1 MMKYKVG
8 DKVRVKNGLKTQ
20 EMGEAKNNYFVT
32 AEMSTMSGSE
42 AVVVKAFSDYYRLSV
57 DGERFCWTDEMLE
70 PANEEE
76 IEKSATV
83 LAKVVKHWDAS
94 GVKPE
99 PEEMPQA
106 PLGFHTGEKLFF
118 GLDDGSASTITNAV
132 KAFLD
137 QADLKDMPPIEMS
150 LRNSNEPDMIQK
162 PPHYNQFSFQPIDI
176 IDEVTNYYEGSTAF
190 HIGTVLKYL
199 CRAPFKGK
207 LLEDLKK
214 ANYYL
219 TRAIEEIEEEK

>member
-1 MMKYKVG
+1 MKFKVG
-8 DKVRVKNGLKTQ
+8 DEVRVRKDLEIDETYGENSFVE
-20 EMGEAKNNYFVT
+20 EMKYLWGEIVT
-32 AEMSTMSGSE
+32 ISKVCE
-42 AVVVKAFSDYYRLSV
+42 AGQYRLAE
-57 DGERFCWTDEMLE
+57 DETGCCWTDEMLE
-70 PANEEE
+70 AVNKEVEE
-76 IEKSATV
+76 I
-83 LAKVVKHWDAS
+83 D
-94 GVKPE
+94 KPE
-99 PEEMPQA
+99 PAETPQV

-137 QADLKDMPPIEMS
+137 QADFKDMPPIEMS
-150 LRNSNEPDMIQK
+150 LRKSNEPDMIQK
-162 PPHYNQFSFQPIDI
+162 PPHYNKFTFQPIDI
-176 IDEVTNYYEGSTAF
+176 IAEVTNYYEGSTSF

-219 TRAIEEIEEEK
+219 TRAIEEMEEEE

>member
-1 MMKYKVG
+1 MKFKVG
-8 DKVRVKNGLKTQ
+8 DEVRVRKDLEIDETYGENIFVE
-20 EMGEAKNNYFVT
+20 EMKYLWGEIVT
-32 AEMSTMSGSE
+32 ISKVCE
-42 AVVVKAFSDYYRLSV
+42 AGKYRLAE
-57 DGERFCWTDEMLE
+57 DETGCCWTDEMLE
-70 PANEEE
+70 AVNEEVEE
-76 IEKSATV
+76 IDKPATV

-99 PEEMPQA
+99 LEETPQA

-137 QADLKDMPPIEMS
+137 QADFKDMPPIE
-150 LRNSNEPDMIQK
+150 
-162 PPHYNQFSFQPIDI
+162 
-176 IDEVTNYYEGSTAF
+176 
-190 HIGTVLKYL
+190 

-219 TRAIEEIEEEK
+219 TRAIEEMEEEE

>member
-1 MMKYKVG
+1 MKFKVG
-8 DKVRVKNGLKTQ
+8 DKVRIREDLYFGGNYGI
-20 EMGEAKNNYFVT
+20 ACNNDMPHYAGVETVITHITKFGNY
-32 AEMSTMSGSE
+32 ALSADKGANYWST
-42 AVVVKAFSDYYRLSV
+42 D
-57 DGERFCWTDEMLE
+57 MLE
-70 PANEEE
+70 SAEEVEE
-76 IEKSATV
+76 I
-83 LAKVVKHWDAS
+83 D
-94 GVKPE
+94 KPE
-99 PEEMPQA
+99 PAETPQV

-137 QADLKDMPPIEMS
+137 QADFKDMPPIEMS

-162 PPHYNQFSFQPIDI
+162 PPHYNKFTFQPIDI
-176 IDEVTNYYEGSTAF
+176 IAEVTNYYEGSTAF

-219 TRAIEEIEEEK
+219 TRAIEEMEEDGK

>member
-1 MMKYKVG
+1 MEYKVG
-8 DKVRVKNGLKTQ
+8 DKVRIRKDLYFGGNYGI
-20 EMGEAKNNYFVT
+20 ACNNDMPHYAGVETVITHITKFGNY
-32 AEMSTMSGSE
+32 A
-42 AVVVKAFSDYYRLSV
+42 LSA
-57 DGERFCWTDEMLE
+57 DKGANYWSADILE
-70 PANEEE
+70 PANEE
-76 IEKSATV
+76 
-83 LAKVVKHWDAS
+83 
-94 GVKPE
+94 
-99 PEEMPQA
+99 PEETPQA

-137 QADLKDMPPIEMS
+137 QADFKDMPPIEMS
-150 LRNSNEPDMIQK
+150 LRKSNEPDMIQK
-162 PPHYNQFSFQPIDI
+162 PPHYNKFSFQPIDM

-214 ANYYL
+214 ASYYL
-219 TRAIEEIEEEK
+219 TRAIEEMEEEE

>member
-1 MMKYKVG
+1 MKYKVG
-8 DKVRVKNGLKTQ
+8 DKVRIRKDLISGTWFRDCLVTRDMC
-20 EMGEAKNNYFVT
+20 EMGGK
-32 AEMSTMSGSE
+32 E
-42 AVVVKAFSDYYRLSV
+42 AVIKMVRSRSYLLSTKGT
-57 DGERFCWTDEMLE
+57 DWSWTDEMLE
-70 PANEEE
+70 DVNEE
-76 IEKSATV
+76 A
-83 LAKVVKHWDAS
+83 
-94 GVKPE
+94 
-99 PEEMPQA
+99 EETPQA

-137 QADLKDMPPIEMS
+137 QADFKDMPPIEMS

-162 PPHYNQFSFQPIDI
+162 PPHYNKFSFQPIDI
-176 IDEVTNYYEGSTAF
+176 IDEVTNYYEGSAAF

-199 CRAPFKGK
+199 FRAPFKGK

-219 TRAIEEIEEEK
+219 TRAITEMEEEG

>member
-1 MMKYKVG
+1 MRFKVG
-8 DKVRVKNGLKTQ
+8 DKVRIRKDLYFGGNYGI
-20 EMGEAKNNYFVT
+20 ACNNDMPHYAGVETVITHITKFGNY
-32 AEMSTMSGSE
+32 ALSADKGANYWST
-42 AVVVKAFSDYYRLSV
+42 D
-57 DGERFCWTDEMLE
+57 MLE
-70 PANEEE
+70 SAEEVEE
-76 IEKSATV
+76 I
-83 LAKVVKHWDAS
+83 D
-94 GVKPE
+94 KPE
-99 PEEMPQA
+99 PTETPQV

-137 QADLKDMPPIEMS
+137 QADFKDMPPIEMS
-150 LRNSNEPDMIQK
+150 LRNSNEPDMIQN
-162 PPHYNQFSFQPIDI
+162 PPHYNKFTFQPIDI
-176 IDEVTNYYEGSTAF
+176 IAEVTNYYEGSTAF

-219 TRAIEEIEEEK
+219 IRAIEEMEEEE

>member
-1 MMKYKVG
+1 MEYKVG
-8 DKVRVKNGLKTQ
+8 DKVRIRKDLISGTWFHDCLVTRDMC
-20 EMGEAKNNYFVT
+20 EMGGK
-32 AEMSTMSGSE
+32 E
-42 AVVVKAFSDYYRLSV
+42 AVIKMVRSCSYLLSTKGT
-57 DGERFCWTDEMLE
+57 DWSWTDEMLE
-70 PANEEE
+70 AVNEEVEE
-76 IEKSATV
+76 I
-83 LAKVVKHWDAS
+83 D
-94 GVKPE
+94 KPE
-99 PEEMPQA
+99 PAETPQV
-106 PLGFHTGEKLFF
+106 PFGFHTGEKLFF

-137 QADLKDMPPIEMS
+137 QADFKDMPPIEMS

-162 PPHYNQFSFQPIDI
+162 PPHYNKFTFQPIDI
-176 IDEVTNYYEGSTAF
+176 IAEVTNYYEGSTAF

-219 TRAIEEIEEEK
+219 TRAIEEMEEEE

>member
-1 MMKYKVG
+1 MRFKVG
-8 DKVRVKNGLKTQ
+8 DKVRIRKDLYFGGNYGI
-20 EMGEAKNNYFVT
+20 ACNNDMPHYAGVETVITHITKFGNY
-32 AEMSTMSGSE
+32 A
-42 AVVVKAFSDYYRLSV
+42 LSA
-57 DGERFCWTDEMLE
+57 DKGANYWSADILE
-70 PANEEE
+70 PANEEADE
-76 IEKSATV
+76 IDQLAPV

-106 PLGFHTGEKLFF
+106 PWGFHTGEKLFF

-137 QADLKDMPPIEMS
+137 QADFKDMPPIEMS
-150 LRNSNEPDMIQK
+150 LRKSNEPDMIQK
-162 PPHYNQFSFQPIDI
+162 PPHYNKFTFQPIGI
-176 IDEVTNYYEGSTAF
+176 IAEVTNYYEGSTAF

-219 TRAIEEIEEEK
+219 TRAIEEMEDDGE

>member
-1 MMKYKVG
+1 MEYKVG
-8 DKVRVKNGLKTQ
+8 DKVRIRKDLYFGGNYGI
-20 EMGEAKNNYFVT
+20 ACNNDMPHYGGVETVITHITKFGNYVLS
-32 AEMSTMSGSE
+32 ADKGANYWST
-42 AVVVKAFSDYYRLSV
+42 D
-57 DGERFCWTDEMLE
+57 MLE
-70 PANEEE
+70 DVNE
-76 IEKSATV
+76 
-83 LAKVVKHWDAS
+83 
-94 GVKPE
+94 E
-99 PEEMPQA
+99 PEETPQA

-137 QADLKDMPPIEMS
+137 QADFKDMPPIEMS

-162 PPHYNQFSFQPIDI
+162 PPHYNKFSFQPIDI
-176 IDEVTNYYEGSTAF
+176 IAEVTNYYEGSTAF

-214 ANYYL
+214 ASYYL
-219 TRAIEEIEEEK
+219 TRAITEMEEEK

>member
-1 MMKYKVG
+1 MKFKVG
-8 DKVRVKNGLKTQ
+8 DKVRVRKDLISGTWFRDCLVTRDMC
-20 EMGEAKNNYFVT
+20 EMGGK
-32 AEMSTMSGSE
+32 E
-42 AVVVKAFSDYYRLSV
+42 AVIRKVHKKGYVLSTK
-57 DGERFCWTDEMLE
+57 GTEWIWTDEMFE
-70 PANEEE
+70 PANE
-76 IEKSATV
+76 
-83 LAKVVKHWDAS
+83 
-94 GVKPE
+94 
-99 PEEMPQA
+99 MPQT

-137 QADLKDMPPIEMS
+137 QADFKDMPPIEMS
-150 LRNSNEPDMIQK
+150 LRKSNEPDMIQK
-162 PPHYNQFSFQPIDI
+162 PPHYNKFTFQPIDI
-176 IDEVTNYYEGSTAF
+176 IAEVTNYYEGSTAF

-219 TRAIEEIEEEK
+219 IRAIEEMEE

>member
-1 MMKYKVG
+1 MEYKVG
-8 DKVRVKNGLKTQ
+8 DKVRIRKDLYFGGNYGI
-20 EMGEAKNNYFVT
+20 ACNNDMPHYAGVETVITHITKFGNY
-32 AEMSTMSGSE
+32 ALSADKGANYWST
-42 AVVVKAFSDYYRLSV
+42 D
-57 DGERFCWTDEMLE
+57 MLE
-70 PANEEE
+70 DVNE
-76 IEKSATV
+76 
-83 LAKVVKHWDAS
+83 
-94 GVKPE
+94 E
-99 PEEMPQA
+99 PEETPQA

-137 QADLKDMPPIEMS
+137 QADFKDMPPIEMS
-150 LRNSNEPDMIQK
+150 LRKSNEPDMIQK
-162 PPHYNQFSFQPIDI
+162 PPHYNKFTFQPIDI
-176 IDEVTNYYEGSTAF
+176 IAEVTNHYEGSTAF

-219 TRAIEEIEEEK
+219 MRAIEEMEDDGE

>member
-1 MMKYKVG
+1 MKFKVG
-8 DKVRVKNGLKTQ
+8 DKVRIRKDLEVGKMYGGLNIHEKKAEFLGKTTT
-20 EMGEAKNNYFVT
+20 VT
-32 AEMSTMSGSE
+32 AAWGREYSLDIDAGKWS
-42 AVVVKAFSDYYRLSV
+42 
-57 DGERFCWTDEMLE
+57 WTDEMLE
-70 PANEEE
+70 DVNEEAEE
-76 IEKSATV
+76 IDKPATM

-94 GVKPE
+94 GVKPK

-137 QADLKDMPPIEMS
+137 QADFKDMPPIEIS
-150 LRNSNEPDMIQK
+150 LRNSNQPDMIQK
-162 PPHYNQFSFQPIDI
+162 PPHYNKFTFQPIDI
-176 IDEVTNYYEGSTAF
+176 IAEVTNHYEGSTAF
-190 HIGTVLKYL
+190 HIGTALKYL

-219 TRAIEEIEEEK
+219 TRAIEEMEEEE

>member
-1 MMKYKVG
+1 MRFKVG
-8 DKVRVKNGLKTQ
+8 DKVRIRKDLYFGGNYGI
-20 EMGEAKNNYFVT
+20 ACNNDMPHYAGVETVITHITKFGNY
-32 AEMSTMSGSE
+32 ALSADKGANYWST
-42 AVVVKAFSDYYRLSV
+42 D
-57 DGERFCWTDEMLE
+57 MLE
-70 PANEEE
+70 DVNE
-76 IEKSATV
+76 
-83 LAKVVKHWDAS
+83 
-94 GVKPE
+94 E
-99 PEEMPQA
+99 PEETPQA

-137 QADLKDMPPIEMS
+137 QADFKDMPPIEMS
-150 LRNSNEPDMIQK
+150 LRKSNEPDMIQK
-162 PPHYNQFSFQPIDI
+162 PPHYNKFTFQPIDI
-176 IDEVTNYYEGSTAF
+176 IAEVTNYYEGSTAF

-219 TRAIEEIEEEK
+219 TRAIEEMEDDGE

>member
-1 MMKYKVG
+1 MRFKVG
-8 DKVRVKNGLKTQ
+8 DKVRIRKDLVIGTWFRDCLVTRDMC
-20 EMGEAKNNYFVT
+20 EMGGK
-32 AEMSTMSGSE
+32 E
-42 AVVVKAFSDYYRLSV
+42 AVIKMVRSRSYLLSTKGT
-57 DGERFCWTDEMLE
+57 DWSWTDEMLE
-70 PANEEE
+70 AVNEEVEE
-76 IEKSATV
+76 I
-83 LAKVVKHWDAS
+83 D
-94 GVKPE
+94 KPE
-99 PEEMPQA
+99 PTETPQV

-137 QADLKDMPPIEMS
+137 QADFKDMPPIEMS
-150 LRNSNEPDMIQK
+150 LRNSNEPDMIQN
-162 PPHYNQFSFQPIDI
+162 PPHYNKFTFQPIDI
-176 IDEVTNYYEGSTAF
+176 IAEVTNYYEGSTAF

-219 TRAIEEIEEEK
+219 IRAIEEMEEEK

>member
-1 MMKYKVG
+1 MKFKVG
-8 DKVRVKNGLKTQ
+8 DKVHIRKDLEVGKMYGGLNIHEKKAEFLGKTTT
-20 EMGEAKNNYFVT
+20 VT
-32 AEMSTMSGSE
+32 AAWGLEYSLDIDAGKWS
-42 AVVVKAFSDYYRLSV
+42 
-57 DGERFCWTDEMLE
+57 WTDEMLE
-70 PANEEE
+70 DVNEE
-76 IEKSATV
+76 A
-83 LAKVVKHWDAS
+83 
-94 GVKPE
+94 
-99 PEEMPQA
+99 EETPQA

-137 QADLKDMPPIEMS
+137 QADFKDMPPIEMS

-162 PPHYNQFSFQPIDI
+162 PPHYNKFSFQPIDI
-176 IDEVTNYYEGSTAF
+176 IAEVTNYYEGSTAF

-219 TRAIEEIEEEK
+219 TRAITEMEEEK

>member
-1 MMKYKVG
+1 MEYKVG
-8 DKVRVKNGLKTQ
+8 DKVRIRKDLYFGGNYGI
-20 EMGEAKNNYFVT
+20 ACNNDMPHYAGVETVITHITKFGNY
-32 AEMSTMSGSE
+32 ALSADKGANYWST
-42 AVVVKAFSDYYRLSV
+42 D
-57 DGERFCWTDEMLE
+57 MLE
-70 PANEEE
+70 DVNE
-76 IEKSATV
+76 
-83 LAKVVKHWDAS
+83 
-94 GVKPE
+94 E
-99 PEEMPQA
+99 PEETPQA

-137 QADLKDMPPIEMS
+137 QADFKDMPPIEMS
-150 LRNSNEPDMIQK
+150 LRKSNEPDMIQK
-162 PPHYNQFSFQPIDI
+162 PPHYNKFSFQPIDM

-214 ANYYL
+214 ASYYL
-219 TRAIEEIEEEK
+219 TRAIEEMEEEE

>member
-1 MMKYKVG
+1 MKYKVG
-8 DKVRVKNGLKTQ
+8 DKVRVREDLKTCNTYYGVMFARGMEKFRGQ
-20 EMGEAKNNYFVT
+20 VVT
-32 AEMSTMSGSE
+32 INH
-42 AVVVKAFSDYYRLSV
+42 VDSDGNHFIEE
-57 DGERFCWTDEMLE
+57 DDTGFCWSADMLE
-70 PANEEE
+70 DANKEAEE
-76 IEKSATV
+76 IQKPATM

-137 QADLKDMPPIEMS
+137 QVDFKDMPPIEMS

-162 PPHYNQFSFQPIDI
+162 PPHYNKFTFQPIDI
-176 IDEVTNYYEGSTAF
+176 IAEVTNYYEGSTAF

-219 TRAIEEIEEEK
+219 TRAIDEMEEEQ

>member
-1 MMKYKVG
+1 MEYKVG
-8 DKVRVKNGLKTQ
+8 DKVRIRKDLYFGGNYGI
-20 EMGEAKNNYFVT
+20 ACNNDMPHYAGVETVITHITKFGNY
-32 AEMSTMSGSE
+32 ALSADKGANYWST
-42 AVVVKAFSDYYRLSV
+42 D
-57 DGERFCWTDEMLE
+57 MLE
-70 PANEEE
+70 DVNE
-76 IEKSATV
+76 
-83 LAKVVKHWDAS
+83 
-94 GVKPE
+94 E
-99 PEEMPQA
+99 PEETPQA

-137 QADLKDMPPIEMS
+137 QADFKDMPPIEMS
-150 LRNSNEPDMIQK
+150 LRKSNEPDMIQK
-162 PPHYNQFSFQPIDI
+162 PPHYNKFTFQPIDI
-176 IDEVTNYYEGSTAF
+176 IAEVTNYYEGSTAF

-219 TRAIEEIEEEK
+219 TRAIEEMEDDGE